1 MIILILLVPIWNIQS
16 KTFKNMAKRIIVLI
30 SDDTRTNESLSELKM
45 ALFSHSYLVGI
56 VKKKFNSKL

>member
-1 MIILILLVPIWNIQS
+1 MQS
-16 KTFKNMAKRIIVLI
+16 KTYKNIAKRIIVLT

-56 VKKKFNSKL
+56 MKKKFNSKL

>member
-45 ALFSHSYLVGI
+45 TLFSHSYLVGI
-56 VKKKFNSKL
+56 MKKKFNYKL

>member
-1 MIILILLVPIWNIQS
+1 
-16 KTFKNMAKRIIVLI
+16 MAKRIIVLI

-56 VKKKFNSKL
+56 MKKKFNSKL

>member
-56 VKKKFNSKL
+56 MKKKINYKL